1 MNTKQIVL
9 NQNKTNQINS
19 EKKTFAITSQVQ
31 LLNGWIPYLCV
42 EVYGKQI

>member
-19 EKKTFAITSQVQ
+19 EKKLLQ
-31 LLNGWIPYLCV
+31 LHHKYNF
-42 EVYGKQI
+42 